1 MTTNDSNTPKK
12 AENAQVQ
19 PVRKEFTL
27 SGAEQNLDSG
37 THALGGRHSQTQ
49 MNQDARQL
57 LDMVQARP
65 GQSASAYA
73 AALGWPHGYTRK
85 LVGILE
91 GLGQLDSK
99 RVRVYRVAV
108 RP

>member
-1 MTTNDSNTPKK
+1 MTTNDSSTPKK

-19 PVRKEFTL
+19 AVGKEFTL
-27 SGAEQNLDSG
+27 SGDEQNLDSG
-37 THALGGRHSQTQ
+37 THALSGRHSQAE

-57 LDMVQARP
+57 LNAVQAWP
-65 GQSASAYA
+65 GQSATAYA

-85 LVGILE
+85 LLGILE

-99 RVRVYRVAV
+99 RVSVYRVAV

>member
-1 MTTNDSNTPKK
+1 MTPNDSTPKK

-19 PVRKEFTL
+19 AVRKEFTV
-27 SGAEQNLDSG
+27 SGDERDLDSG
-37 THALGGRHSQTQ
+37 THALSGRHSQAE

-73 AALGWPHGYTRK
+73 AALGWSHGYTRK
-85 LVGILE
+85 LLGILE

-99 RVRVYRVAV
+99 RVSVYRVAV
-108 RP
+108 QP

>member
-12 AENAQVQ
+12 AESAQVQ
-19 PVRKEFTL
+19 TVRKEFTV
-27 SGAEQNLDSG
+27 SGDEQNLDSG
-37 THALGGRHSQTQ
+37 THALSGRHSQAE
-49 MNQDARQL
+49 MNQDAQQL
-57 LDMVQARP
+57 LDMVHVQP

-73 AALGWPHGYTRK
+73 AALGWSHGYTRK
-85 LVGILE
+85 LLGILE

-99 RVRVYRVAV
+99 RVSVYRVAV